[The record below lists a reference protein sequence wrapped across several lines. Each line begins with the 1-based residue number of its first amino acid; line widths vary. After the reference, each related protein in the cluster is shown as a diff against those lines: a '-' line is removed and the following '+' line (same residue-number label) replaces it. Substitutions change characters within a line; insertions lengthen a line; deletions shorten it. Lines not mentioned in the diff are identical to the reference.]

1 MGNNKISYTERDFV
15 GLRTD
20 LLSYVKEQY
29 PDLIKNAND
38 ASIFSVLLDLNAAIG
53 DNLNY
58 HIDRSLQETVL
69 QYAQQRGSLY
79 NIAKTYG
86 LKIPGNRPS
95 VAVVDISI
103 TVPTLG
109 DKEDTR
115 YLGLLRRNSQF
126 KGGGQ
131 VFELVNDVDF
141 SSPFDTR
148 GFPNRTKIP
157 TFDFNGNVI
166 NYTITKREVV
176 VNGVTKIFKKVITP
190 SDVRPFIKIF
200 LPEKNILGVTAVI
213 QRDGTSIQALP
224 KGTDFITSTNK
235 WYEVDALAQDKV
247 FIQDFNKKSDNPGI
261 KVGKWVN
268 TDQRFITEYTPQG
281 FFHLTM
287 GGGSVSAEDSLSELA
302 STGYKL
308 DLQQYMNNFSLGRA
322 PKTNSTLFI
331 QYRVGGGKATNV
343 GPNSITTVGTIEFNV
358 NGPISNVNSMVD
370 SSLMVNNVTSA
381 IGGANQP
388 TTEEIRN
395 YISYNFSAQE
405 RAVTIN
411 DYVSRIQTMPSTF
424 GAPAKVGVM
433 EVENKVMINLLS
445 YGEDGSLT
453 SNVSSTMMSNIAEYL
468 SDYRMLND
476 YISVTTAEV
485 IDLGVEIDLIVDPG
499 FNQAEIVTNVIKK
512 VGDFF
517 SPDNRE
523 MGQDIF
529 TGILSKDVTSENGV
543 INISDIRIVNKVGG
557 KYSQNTV
564 SQAYSDVNTKQI
576 GLIDGTIFAQPNQSF
591 QVKFDN
597 KDIIIRLKAMGQPSV
612 S

>member
-20 LLSYVKEQY
+20 LLNYVKEQY

-141 SSPFDTR
+141 SSPFDTK

-157 TFDFNGNVI
+157 TFDSNGNVL

-176 VNGVTKIFKKVITP
+176 VNGVTKIFKKVITAT
-190 SDVRPFIKIF
+190 DVRPFIKIF
-200 LPEKNILGVTAVI
+200 LPEKNVLGVTAVM
-213 QRDGTSIQALP
+213 QKDGTNIQSLP

-235 WYEVDALAQDKV
+235 WYEVSALAQDKV
-247 FIQDFNKKSDNPGI
+247 FIQDFNKISDNPGI
-261 KVGKWVN
+261 KVGKWIN
-268 TDQRFITEYTPQG
+268 TDQRFTTEYTPQG
-281 FFHLTM
+281 FFHLTL
-287 GGGSVSAEDSLSELA
+287 GGGSVSAEDSLDDLA

-308 DLQQYMNNFSLGRA
+308 DLQQYMNNFSLGKA
-322 PKTNSTLFI
+322 PKSNSTIFI

-343 GPNSITTVGTIEFNV
+343 GPNSITTVGTIDFNV
-358 NGPISNVNSMVD
+358 NGPITNVNSMVS
-370 SSLMVNNVTSA
+370 SSLMINNVTSA

-411 DYVSRIQTMPSTF
+411 DYVSRIQTMPSLF

-433 EVENKVMINLLS
+433 EIENKVIVNLLS
-445 YGEDGSLT
+445 YNEDGSLT
-453 SNVSSTMMSNIAEYL
+453 SNVSSTMMNNIAEYL

-476 YISVTTAEV
+476 YINVTTAEI
-485 IDLGVEIDLIVDPG
+485 IDLSIEIDLIVDPG
-499 FNQAEIVTNVIKK
+499 FNQSEIVTNVISKIS
-512 VGDFF
+512 DFF

-529 TGILSKDVTSENGV
+529 TGILSKDITSENGV
-543 INISDIRIVNKVGG
+543 INISDLRVFNKVGDR
-557 KYSQNTV
+557 YSQNQV
-564 SQAYSDVNTKQI
+564 SQAYSDPSTKQI
-576 GLIDGTIFAQPNQSF
+576 GLIDGTIFSQPNQSF
-591 QVKFDN
+591 QIKFDN
-597 KDIIIRLKAMGQPSV
+597 KDIVIRLKSMGQPSV
-612 S
+612 T

>member
-20 LLSYVKEQY
+20 LLNYVKEQY

-86 LKIPGNRPS
+86 LKVPGNRPS

-141 SSPFDTR
+141 STPFDTK

-157 TFDFNGNVI
+157 TFDSNGNVL

-200 LPEKNILGVTAVI
+200 LPEKNILGVTAVM
-213 QRDGTSIQALP
+213 QKDGTNIQSLP

-235 WYEVDALAQDKV
+235 WYEVSALAQDKV
-247 FIQDFNKKSDNPGI
+247 FVQDFNKISDNPGI
-261 KVGKWVN
+261 KVGKWIN
-268 TDQRFITEYTPQG
+268 TDQRFTTEYTPQG

-287 GGGSVSAEDSLSELA
+287 GGGSVSAEDSLDDLA

-308 DLQQYMNNFSLGRA
+308 DLQQYMNNFSLGKA
-322 PKTNSTLFI
+322 PKSNTTIFI

-343 GPNSITTVGTIEFNV
+343 GPNSITTVGTIDFNV
-358 NGPISNVNSMVD
+358 NGPITNVNTMVS
-370 SSLMVNNVTSA
+370 SSLMINNVTSA

-388 TTEEIRN
+388 TTEEIRS

-411 DYVSRIQTMPSTF
+411 DYVSRIQTMPSLF

-433 EVENKVMINLLS
+433 EIENKVIVNLLS
-445 YGEDGSLT
+445 YNEDGSLT
-453 SNVSSTMMSNIAEYL
+453 SNVSSTMMNNIAEYL

-476 YISVTTAEV
+476 YINVTTAEI
-485 IDLGVEIDLIVDPG
+485 IDLSIEVDLIVDPG
-499 FNQAEIVTNVIKK
+499 FNQSEIVTNVISK
-512 VGDFF
+512 VSDFF
-517 SPDNRE
+517 SPDNKE

-529 TGILSKDVTSENGV
+529 TGILSKDITSENGV
-543 INISDIRIVNKVGG
+543 INISDLRVFNKVGDR
-557 KYSQNTV
+557 YSQNQV
-564 SQAYSDVNTKQI
+564 SQAYSDPSTKQI
-576 GLIDGTIFAQPNQSF
+576 GLIDGTIFSQPNQSF
-591 QVKFDN
+591 QVKFEN
-597 KDIIIRLKAMGQPSV
+597 TDIVIRLKAMGQPSV
-612 S
+612 T

>member
-20 LLSYVKEQY
+20 LLNYVKEQY

-86 LKIPGNRPS
+86 LKVPGNRPS

-141 SSPFDTR
+141 STPFDTK

-157 TFDFNGNVI
+157 TFDSNGNVL

-190 SDVRPFIKIF
+190 TDVRPFIKIF
-200 LPEKNILGVTAVI
+200 LPEKNILGVTAVM
-213 QRDGTSIQALP
+213 QKDGTNIQSLP

-235 WYEVDALAQDKV
+235 WYEVNALAQDKV
-247 FIQDFNKKSDNPGI
+247 FIQDFNKISDNPGI

-268 TDQRFITEYTPQG
+268 TDQRFTTEYTPQG
-281 FFHLTM
+281 FFHLTL
-287 GGGSVSAEDSLSELA
+287 GGGSVSAEDSLDDLA

-308 DLQQYMNNFSLGRA
+308 DLQQYMNNFSLGKA
-322 PKTNSTLFI
+322 PKSNTTIFI

-343 GPNSITTVGTIEFNV
+343 GPNSITTVGTIDFNV
-358 NGPISNVNSMVD
+358 NGPITNVNTMVS
-370 SSLMVNNVTSA
+370 SSLMINNVTSA

-411 DYVSRIQTMPSTF
+411 DYVSRIQTMPSLF

-433 EVENKVMINLLS
+433 EIENKVIVNLLS
-445 YGEDGSLT
+445 YSEDGSLT
-453 SNVSSTMMSNIAEYL
+453 SNVSSTMMNNIAEYL

-476 YISVTTAEV
+476 YISVTTAEI
-485 IDLGVEIDLIVDPG
+485 IDLSVEVDLIVDPG
-499 FNQAEIVTNVIKK
+499 FNQSEIVTNVISK
-512 VGDFF
+512 VSDFF

-529 TGILSKDVTSENGV
+529 TGILSKDITSENGV
-543 INISDIRIVNKVGG
+543 INISDLRVFNKVGDR
-557 KYSQNTV
+557 YSQNQV
-564 SQAYSDVNTKQI
+564 SQAYSDPSTKQI
-576 GLIDGTIFAQPNQSF
+576 GLIDGTIFSQPNQSF

-597 KDIIIRLKAMGQPSV
+597 KDIVIRLKAMGQPSV
-612 S
+612 T